1 MPKTSKPRAGSLQ
14 YWPRKRAEKFLPS
27 SNWKALELKGNKGL
41 LGFIGYKVG
50 MKSAIV
56 KDNTPDSLTKGKR
69 IAIPVT
75 LVELPPMKI
84 LCARFYKNSKVLA
97 DILADNLDKELKKKI
112 KMPKNKTSKKIEDI
126 KDFDDLRIIVY
137 SSAKQTS
144 VKKTPDIVEIGL
156 GGSLDEKVKFIQ
168 DNLGKELSASNI
180 FKAMQLVDLRGLTKG
195 KGLSGPVKRFGVSLR
210 QHKSEKG
217 VRRPGNIGP
226 WHPDNVTF
234 RIPMAG
240 QLGMFSRI
248 QYNGKIIELG
258 KIKEKNINPKEGW
271 HKYGN
276 INTEYAIV
284 YGSIQGS
291 RKRQLLL
298 TFPLRKTK
306 KTEKKNYEV
315 IKLD

>member
-84 LCARFYKNSKVLA
+84 LSARFYKNSRVIA
-97 DILADNLDKELKKKI
+97 DILIDNIDKELKKKI
-112 KMPKNKTSKKIEDI
+112 KLPKNKPSKKIEDI
-126 KDFDDLRIIVY
+126 KDYDDVRVIVY
-137 SSAKQTS
+137 SLAKQTS

-156 GGSLDEKVKFIQ
+156 GGSLDEKTKFIQ
-168 DNLGKELSASNI
+168 ENFGKEISASNI

-195 KGLSGPVKRFGVSLR
+195 RGLVGPVKRFGISLR

-226 WHPDNVTF
+226 WHPDNVTY
-234 RIPMAG
+234 RIAMAG

-258 KIKEKNINPKEGW
+258 KAKEKSINPKSGW

-276 INTEYAIV
+276 ILTEYAIV
-284 YGSIQGS
+284 AGSIQGP